1 MDFVRE
7 AERLIGELWSPL
19 EAKDCGNPCDGEGHC
34 FCRRR
39 RNTLVAALQQAY
51 EKGSAARASSSSAGS
66 SAPPPA
72 VDRVAARERANEV
85 A

>member
-39 RNTLVAALQQAY
+39 RNTLVA
-51 EKGSAARASSSSAGS
+51 
-66 SAPPPA
+66 
-72 VDRVAARERANEV
+72 
-85 A
+85 